1 MHSFIRPHRTTS
13 SNTARRTLRVQTGSA
28 GLAAVIALLAGCSS
42 SSPSTASAAGPS
54 ASVGSSASLGGSSA
68 AGAGTQSL
76 DGVTVS
82 SATDL
87 TKKPVVKSSS
97 TKAPSI
103 IAVKDLVTGTGA
115 AASPSST
122 VKVQYVGVRYADGF
136 QFDASWDH
144 GGAISF
150 SLAQV
155 VPGFTQGIGGTDG
168 IAPMK
173 IGGRRL
179 MILPAALGYGA
190 QGTSDGSIPPNA
202 PIVFVVDLVGI
213 G

>member
-1 MHSFIRPHRTTS
+1 MHSIIRSHRTTS
-13 SNTARRTLRVQTGSA
+13 SNTARRAPRALTGTA
-28 GLAAVIALLAGCSS
+28 GLATAIALLAGCSS
-42 SSPSTASAAGPS
+42 SSPSTTPAAGSS
-54 ASVGSSASLGGSSA
+54 ASVGGSTSVGGSA
-68 AGAGTQSL
+68 ADGAGTQSL

-82 SATDL
+82 SAIDL

-103 IAVKDLVTGTGA
+103 IEVKDLITGTGA

-202 PIVFVVDLVGI
+202 PIVFVVDLVGV